1 MPLLDLRRLLA
12 TTVAGLLP
20 AAVLAAELPVDV
32 GRLQGEVAVVQEAPE
47 GGEVPTGDGPQ
58 AGTRIHTGADGRVE
72 LKLAGVP
79 SLFVGPQSQLL
90 LHSADGEVLRARLL
104 QGTMR
109 VDTRAGSSASR
120 RDLRL
125 NVGDMRLQIAGGE
138 VWLEQSEAETQVCSV
153 AGAAELQL
161 ESRRDRLD
169 FPGQCVRR
177 VGSQTAWT
185 LVPPEVLSARLQ
197 QIELPDEVAAPVA
210 KVEIFEAAPTV
221 AAAPKP
227 APIPAPN
234 PSPSPAPA
242 PAPAPAPTPAAPSA
256 AVAAASD
263 APARPAVPAP
273 EATAPAAAAGPP
285 PLVLTVDPETAR
297 AAQEQR
303 EATQRQT
310 AQREAELLATLARA
324 EEIADTRAAA
334 VSPDAQATAVT
345 PAQAMQPAAAE
356 PDASP
361 PPAVDMPTTAVEPA
375 VPAMVDAAEPAGA
388 DVQVAVAA
396 TGATGEA
403 DDGRRWSVVLASMST
418 EEAAANEVERLRELG
433 LQPEAR
439 EYRVGERQGYRVGLG
454 RYPTREGAD
463 AALQELQTR
472 RPTLPGWVAKY

>member
-138 VWLEQSEAETQVCSV
+138 VWLEHSEAETQVCSV

-177 VGSQTAWT
+177 VGTQTAWT

-227 APIPAPN
+227 TPI
-234 PSPSPAPA
+234 
-242 PAPAPAPTPAAPSA
+242 PAPAPTPAAPSA

-273 EATAPAAAAGPP
+273 APEVAAPAPAPAAAAGPP
-285 PLVLTVDPETAR
+285 PLILTVDPETAR

-334 VSPDAQATAVT
+334 VSPDAEATAVT